1 MKIGEIVSLLKA
13 GYTKAEIQ
21 ELRAAESA
29 PVEPEVPVPVS
40 PESAADAAPEP
51 VPAPEAAPAVKEKD
65 PEIEELKNL
74 VSNLTKLVQQQN
86 IRNSA
91 MPAPK
96 SQEQTAEDILA
107 TIINPKE
114 DDK

>member
-21 ELRAAESA
+21 ELRTAESA

-74 VSNLTKLVQQQN
+74 VANLTKLIQKQN
-86 IRNSA
+86 LQNTDLH
-91 MPAPK
+91 PPTP
-96 SQEQTAEDILA
+96 QTAVDILGSV
-107 TIINPKE
+107 INPPKT
-114 DDK
+114 